1 MENREVEV
9 RFLEIDKEAL
19 VRKLLEVG
27 AKDLG
32 DNILEEII
40 FYDPELKWRTENKFV
55 RIRKSGEKIKM
66 TYKHNREQTIDST
79 IEIEL
84 EINDIKKAEAFLE
97 KMNLQAFRHQQKK
110 RHTFE
115 LDGTTI
121 DIDTWPKIPTYVEIE
136 GNSEGQIKEVSE
148 KLGLDWRKVVFED
161 AGSVIENIYKIPVK
175 SMRWF
180 TFDRFE

>member
-1 MENREVEV
+1 MENREIEV

-19 VRKLLEVG
+19 IKKLLKVG
-27 AKDLG
+27 ARDLG
-32 DNILEEII
+32 DIMLEEII
-40 FYDPELKWRTENKFV
+40 FYDPELKWRAENKFV

-66 TYKHNREQTIDST
+66 TYKHNKEQTIDSAV
-79 IEIEL
+79 EIEL
-84 EINDIKKAEAFLE
+84 EIHDIKKAEAFLE
-97 KMNLQAFRHQQKK
+97 QMGLEAFRHQQKK

-115 LDGTTI
+115 LNGTTI

-136 GNSEGQIKEVSE
+136 GTSEEQIKSVSE
-148 KLGLDWRKVVFED
+148 KLGLDWSKVVFED

-180 TFDRFE
+180 TFDKFE